1 MFHVLCNCGYRADI
15 KIKRT
20 IVEYMRVVLKQHEVH
35 HAHGH
40 VFLKRMQKLYPMKT
54 IYFVS
59 IILILDYFFSKLIIV
74 HLTDTFY
81 ADSKKNMDSL
91 LGVAEILSL

>member
-1 MFHVLCNCGYRADI
+1 M
-15 KIKRT
+15 
-20 IVEYMRVVLKQHEVH
+20 EYVCVVLKQHEVH

-40 VFLKRMQKLYPMKT
+40 VFLKRMPKLYPMKT

-59 IILILDYFFSKLIIV
+59 IILLRDNTFFNINNNPLSVV

-81 ADSKKNMDSL
+81 AESKITWIPYSVWQRYCRYKTSIYTL
-91 LGVAEILSL
+91 VQHL